1 MSEEIEK
8 PVIQEQENIGGV
20 LDEKSS
26 SGHNNSDKLPNLIV
40 EDQVAERDLHV
51 TEDDLLEARELAA
64 TYTPEEVRDLLSTFY
79 RLHKRDPNFPLDVI
93 EKIEAFL
100 HNDDIVGHP
109 EKYEQQ
115 ISEMKI
121 QAALIVTNSPYAEVR
136 SVVSPHDDPT
146 MPCSTIRAWFLGILF
161 SGGIAFINSFFGIR
175 QPAIYVTSN
184 VPQLLAYPLGK
195 LLEWLLPDV
204 GITLFG
210 VRHSLNPGPFNKKE
224 HMLITLMA
232 SIAKSTPYTNNVIL
246 AQVLPQYFNQPWAL
260 NFGYQLLIALSSNF
274 IGYSLAGICRRFLV
288 YPSYCVWP
296 QALVTIALNS
306 AFHDEGNVPAM
317 GPFGKTWR
325 VSRFRF
331 FLYAFVFMF
340 VYFWFP
346 NYIFGALGLFS
357 WMTWIAPNNAGLNHI
372 TGAVNG
378 LGLNPLST
386 FDWNI
391 FTFAIDPLM
400 APFFSTFNLFMGMF
414 LSMFIIIAIYHTN
427 TYNTAYL
434 PINSN
439 EPYDHYGKRY
449 NVTSILD
456 SRGIIDNEKYQAY
469 SQPYLSAGYVTYYMF
484 SFSTYS
490 AALTYGF
497 LYHRSEIMMG
507 FRDLVNSFR
516 PSKRAEI
523 EKGQVLDVHNRLMR
537 KYREVPEWWYMIVLV
552 LSVALGCAAIAHWP
566 TYTSPGVVFYGI
578 GLCLVFM
585 VPTGIIYAM
594 TGIETMLD
602 ILAELIGGSFV
613 QGNALALCFFKTYG
627 FVTCSHALSFS
638 IDLKI
643 AHYVKIPPRFT
654 FFAQMVPTLVSTFV
668 SVGIVSY
675 QVHLKDICTENAPFK
690 FTCPNQTS
698 FFTGVTLWGTVGPKR
713 LWGVGGQYAATLV
726 GFPLGIAVVVIFWI
740 LGKHF
745 PKNRVL
751 RGTHPV
757 ALLNGG
763 MYWAPY
769 NLCYIWPAVPVAF
782 LSWIYIKKR
791 FLTLWSKYNFVLSAA
806 FSAGIAIS
814 AIIQFFALTYRG
826 ITLDWWGNNVV
837 NMGCEGTACPL
848 KKLPEGEFFGPA
860 PGHYN

>member
-1 MSEEIEK
+1 MSVEIEK
-8 PVIQEQENIGGV
+8 PVAQGITDGEIG
-20 LDEKSS
+20 EKS
-26 SGHNNSDKLPNLIV
+26 SGHNNSDEIPHIAN
-40 EDQVAERDLHV
+40 DDHVAERDLHV
-51 TEDDLLEARELAA
+51 TEDDLLEAKELAA
-64 TYTPEEVRDLLSTFY
+64 TYTLEEVRDLLNTFY

-93 EKIEAFL
+93 EKIEDFL
-100 HNDDIVGHP
+100 HNDDIFTQP
-109 EKYEQQ
+109 EIHEQQ

-146 MPCSTIRAWFLGILF
+146 MPCSTIRAWVLGILF
-161 SGGIAFINSFFGIR
+161 SGGIAFINGFFGIR
-175 QPAIYVTSN
+175 QPAITVTSN

-232 SIAKSTPYTNNVIL
+232 SIAKNAPYTSMIIWI
-246 AQVLPQYFNQPWAL
+246 QFLPHFFNQSWAI
-260 NFGYQLLIALSSNF
+260 NFGYQILIALSSNF

-296 QALVTIALNS
+296 QALVTISVNS
-306 AFHDEGNVPAM
+306 AFHAEGDSNSPAL
-317 GPFGKTWR
+317 GPFGKVWTM
-325 VSRFRF
+325 SRFRF

-340 VYFWFP
+340 IYFWFP
-346 NYIFGALGLFS
+346 NYIFGALGFFS
-357 WMTWIAPNNAGLNHI
+357 WMTWIAPNNTGLNHI

-378 LGLNPLST
+378 LGLNPFPT

-391 FTFAIDPLM
+391 LSFAIDPLM
-400 APFFSTFNLFMGMF
+400 VPFYSTFNLFIGNF
-414 LSMFIIIAIYHTN
+414 LSMFVIIAMYYTN

-439 EPYDHYGKRY
+439 QPYDHYGERY
-449 NVTSILD
+449 NVTAILD
-456 SRGIIDNEKYQAY
+456 HRGIMDNEKYQAY
-469 SQPYLSAGYVTYYMF
+469 SPPYLSSGLLTGYTF
-484 SFSTYS
+484 FFSTYS
-490 AALTYGF
+490 AALVYGF
-497 LYHRSEIMMG
+497 LYHRLEIMMG

-516 PSKRAEI
+516 PSKKAEI
-523 EKGQVLDVHNRLMR
+523 EKTQVLDVHNRLMR
-537 KYREVPEWWYMIVLV
+537 KYKEVPEWWYMIVLV
-552 LSVALGCAAIAHWP
+552 MSVALGCAAIAHWP

-578 GLCLVFM
+578 ALCLVFM

-594 TGIETMLD
+594 TGIETTLN

-613 QGNALALCFFKTYG
+613 QGNALAMCFFKTYG
-627 FVTCSHALSFS
+627 YVTCSQALAFCN
-638 IDLKI
+638 DLKI

-668 SVGIVSY
+668 CVAIVSY
-675 QVHLKDICTENAPFK
+675 QVHFEGVCTQDAPFK
-690 FTCPNQTS
+690 LTCPDQNS
-698 FFTGVTLWGTVGPKR
+698 FFTAAVLWGTVGPKR
-713 LWGVGGQYAATLV
+713 LWGVGGQYSETLV
-726 GFPLGIAVVVIFWI
+726 GFPLGIAVVVIFWL
-740 LGKHF
+740 LGKYF
-745 PKNRVL
+745 PKSRVL
-751 RGTHPV
+751 RAAHPV

-763 MYWAPY
+763 LYWAPY
-769 NLCYIWPAVPVAF
+769 NISYIWPAVPVAF

-791 FLTLWSKYNFVLSAA
+791 FLALWSKYNFVLSAA

-826 ITLDWWGNNVV
+826 ITLDWWGNNVI
-837 NMGCEGTACPL
+837 NLGCEGVPCPL
-848 KKLPEGEFFGPA
+848 KKLPEGQFFGPA